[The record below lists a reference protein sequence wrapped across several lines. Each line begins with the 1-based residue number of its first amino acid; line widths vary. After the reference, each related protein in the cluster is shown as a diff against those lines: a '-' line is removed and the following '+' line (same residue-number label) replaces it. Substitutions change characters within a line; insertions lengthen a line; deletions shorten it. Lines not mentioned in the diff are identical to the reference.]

1 MGLHGFKLELLKLV
15 LVFIGGK
22 VANFLQNDQN
32 ERTKKILLMIELV
45 VLNQAFDKV
54 DALTAN

>member
-1 MGLHGFKLELLKLV
+1 M

-45 VLNQAFDKV
+45 VLNQAFDKA